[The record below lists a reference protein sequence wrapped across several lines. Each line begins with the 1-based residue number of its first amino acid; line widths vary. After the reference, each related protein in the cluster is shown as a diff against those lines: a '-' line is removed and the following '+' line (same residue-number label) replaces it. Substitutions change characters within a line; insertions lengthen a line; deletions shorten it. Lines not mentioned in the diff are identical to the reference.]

1 VRRLGVATAIL
12 LLTFAAG
19 CGPGPLVRHGQINE
33 DAVGVVRQNLPAIR
47 GLSFTTTVP
56 AVALSPAEVRAA
68 MEADVDAS
76 YGPDDLARVEAVYVR
91 LGLFPPDARLR
102 DVLAGL
108 YEEEGAGF
116 YDPRTK
122 RLVVATR
129 PLRAP
134 GRGMRLIAALTGRD
148 FAGEFVVA
156 HELTH
161 ALQDQHWG
169 IPTAAEPLTAAHGDR
184 LLARRA
190 FLEGDATLAGFAYLL
205 GGEPDAATLTRITRE
220 LDVLP
225 AELATRYPSMPEVIR
240 ASVAFEYQ
248 TGTAF
253 AAWGLRSGGFPA
265 VDAVHR
271 DPPAS
276 SEQVLHPE
284 RYYHLRDSP
293 MTVSLGGTEGIEAA
307 GYAPTVEDTLGELHV
322 RVLAGQ
328 GLDAAGAA
336 RIADGWGGD
345 RFRALARGDDLVLV
359 WLTAWDSPGDA
370 EEFAAALPAFLA
382 DARVEQ
388 RDDRVLV
395 LLGPAAGGG
404 PDLQAL
410 ARRVWATSRVTR
422 DAA

>member
-1 VRRLGVATAIL
+1 VRRLGVGTAL
-12 LLTFAAG
+12 LLLAFAAG
-19 CGPGPLVRHGQINE
+19 CGPGLLVRRGQINE
-33 DAVGVVRQNLPAIR
+33 DALGVVRQNLPAIR
-47 GLSFTTTVP
+47 GLAFTTAVP
-56 AVALSPAEVRAA
+56 AVALSPADVRAA
-68 MEADVDAS
+68 IEADVDAS

-91 LGLFPPDARLR
+91 LGLFPPDTRLR

-129 PLRAP
+129 PFRAP
-134 GRGMRLIAALTGRD
+134 SRGMRVVAALTGRD

-169 IPTAAEPLTAAHGDR
+169 IPTAAEPLTEGHGDR

-271 DPPAS
+271 NPPTS

-284 RYYHLRDSP
+284 RYYGLRDQP
-293 MTVSLGGTEGIEAA
+293 RAVSLGGTDGLEAA
-307 GYAPTVEDTLGELHV
+307 GWARTVEDTLGELYV
-322 RVLAGQ
+322 RVLAAR
-328 GLDAAGAA
+328 GLDPAGAA
-336 RIADGWGGD
+336 RVADGWGGD
-345 RFRALARGDDLVLV
+345 RLRALARGDDLVLV
-359 WLTAWDSPGDA
+359 WVTAWDSPGDA
-370 EEFAAALPAFLA
+370 EEFAAALPAFLP
-382 DARVEQ
+382 DARVER

-395 LLGPAAGGG
+395 LLGPTAGGG
-404 PDLQAL
+404 PDLPAL
-410 ARRVWATSRVTR
+410 ARRVWAGSRVTR
-422 DAA
+422 DAE